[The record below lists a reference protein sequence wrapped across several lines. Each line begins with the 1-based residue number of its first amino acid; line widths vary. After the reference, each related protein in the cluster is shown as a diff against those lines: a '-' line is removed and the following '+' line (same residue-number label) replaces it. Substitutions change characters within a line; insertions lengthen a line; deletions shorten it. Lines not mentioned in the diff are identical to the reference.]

1 MVRVKESANWHL
13 IPFGWYSIGL
23 ARGSFDSAN
32 ELTLD
37 KFAASPTQMLSNVA
51 ELLQDEI
58 DSLNLRRVA
67 DDPGDRLQAQWT
79 AKHE

>member
-1 MVRVKESANWHL
+1 VPIGARFH
-13 IPFGWYSIGL
+13 SIGVSVGL
-23 ARGSFDSAN
+23 TRGSFDSAN

-37 KFAASPTQMLSNVA
+37 EFAASPTQVLSSVA
-51 ELLQDEI
+51 ELLLDEI

>member
-1 MVRVKESANWHL
+1 
-13 IPFGWYSIGL
+13 
-23 ARGSFDSAN
+23 
-32 ELTLD
+32 
-37 KFAASPTQMLSNVA
+37 MLSNAA